1 MEFVFSGFHP
11 ISMVKESVNLKPQ
24 VQKALRSLTLLC
36 FAGTPKFYLN
46 KIPKFRAIY
55 HWTLDDNFIYF
66 TPQKY
71 YHHFNSGKEK
81 ARKFITYFYQHFR
94 NRKKNAIVNCSVEL
108 DFTCIS
114 MRKYAN
120 VVYSKQKID
129 MQMNWWKC
137 VVTRTLAKPERRS
150 AYNMDENVLYWWV
163 YFFFIYDKMLSCC
176 GGCQFFENDSP
187 RQYFQF
193 CQTNIR
199 EKQTQIFQHIRFL
212 LY

>member
-55 HWTLDDNFIYF
+55 HWTLDDNFVYF

-94 NRKKNAIVNCSVEL
+94 NRKKMQLLIVLSNW
-108 DFTCIS
+108 IS
-114 MRKYAN
+114 LVFPCEN
-120 VVYSKQKID
+120 
-129 MQMNWWKC
+129 MQMLFTVNKKSICKWI
-137 VVTRTLAKPERRS
+137 
-150 AYNMDENVLYWWV
+150 DGNV
-163 YFFFIYDKMLSCC
+163 
-176 GGCQFFENDSP
+176 
-187 RQYFQF
+187 
-193 CQTNIR
+193 
-199 EKQTQIFQHIRFL
+199 
-212 LY
+212 